1 MQKKTEGI
9 CFAISAGI
17 CWGSMGVAAQV
28 LMEDSGFAVGDLV
41 AGRLLGAGALLLMF
55 EHFFMRRSL
64 LKYFSQPGVAKD
76 ILLYGVLVL
85 LTQLTFF
92 LAIQCSNAGTAAILA
107 ATIPVFTTIW
117 DIFVKHRAPQIRE
130 MACTALAIIA
140 VVLIT
145 IKGDFD
151 SVSLS
156 PTGIL
161 WGLASSVAGAASN
174 IQPNAVLKK
183 IPVTIVVGGGMT
195 VGGIV
200 MSIFF
205 PPWTIEEA
213 NWTTLS
219 ALFYAYIVVVRT
231 LVSFLL
237 YVSSLKM
244 ISATSASLLSCFEPI
259 TAVVLS
265 VALLGAPLTPAEGVG
280 GVLVFAAVWLLA
292 SRKEAQA

>member
-28 LMEDSGFAVGDLV
+28 LMEDSGFVVGDLV

-145 IKGDFD
+145 TKGDFD

-156 PTGIL
+156 LTGVL

-183 IPVTIVVGGGMT
+183 IPVTIVVGG
-195 VGGIV
+195 IV
-200 MSIFF
+200 MSILF
-205 PPWTIEEA
+205 PPWAIEEA

-219 ALFYAYIVVVRT
+219 ALFYAYIVVVGT

>member
-145 IKGDFD
+145 TKGDFD

-156 PTGIL
+156 LTGVL

-183 IPVTIVVGGGMT
+183 IPVTIV

-219 ALFYAYIVVVRT
+219 ALFYAYIVVVGT

-265 VALLGAPLTPAEGVG
+265 VALLGAPLTLAEGVG

>member
-1 MQKKTEGI
+1 
-9 CFAISAGI
+9 
-17 CWGSMGVAAQV
+17 
-28 LMEDSGFAVGDLV
+28 
-41 AGRLLGAGALLLMF
+41 
-55 EHFFMRRSL
+55 
-64 LKYFSQPGVAKD
+64 
-76 ILLYGVLVL
+76 
-85 LTQLTFF
+85 
-92 LAIQCSNAGTAAILA
+92 
-107 ATIPVFTTIW
+107 
-117 DIFVKHRAPQIRE
+117 

-145 IKGDFD
+145 TTGDFN

-156 PTGIL
+156 LTGVL

-205 PPWTIEEA
+205 PPWAIEEA

-244 ISATSASLLSCFEPI
+244 IASLLSCFEPI

>member
-28 LMEDSGFAVGDLV
+28 LMEDSGFTVGDLV
-41 AGRLLGAGALLLMF
+41 AGRLLGAGVLLMF

-76 ILLYGVLVL
+76 IPLYGVLVL

-145 IKGDFD
+145 TKGDFD

-156 PTGIL
+156 LTGVL

-183 IPVTIVVGGGMT
+183 IPVTVVVGGGMT

-205 PPWTIEEA
+205 PPWAIEA
-213 NWTTLS
+213 NWTTQS
-219 ALFYAYIVVVRT
+219 ALFYTYIVVVGT
-231 LVSFLL
+231 LVFFLL

-259 TAVVLS
+259 TAVVL
-265 VALLGAPLTPAEGVG
+265 LGAPLTPAEGVG

-292 SRKEAQA
+292 SRKKAQA

>member
-28 LMEDSGFAVGDLV
+28 LMEDSGFTVGDLV
-41 AGRLLGAGALLLMF
+41 AGRLLGAGVLLLMF

-76 ILLYGVLVL
+76 IPLYGVLVL

-145 IKGDFD
+145 TKGDFD

-156 PTGIL
+156 LTGVL

-183 IPVTIVVGGGMT
+183 IPVTVVVGGGVT

-205 PPWTIEEA
+205 PPWAIEA
-213 NWTTLS
+213 NWTTQS
-219 ALFYAYIVVVRT
+219 ALFYTYIVVVGT
-231 LVSFLL
+231 LVFFLL

-265 VALLGAPLTPAEGVG
+265 VVLLGAPLTPAEGVG

-292 SRKEAQA
+292 SRKKAQA

>member
-9 CFAISAGI
+9 CFAISAEI

-28 LMEDSGFAVGDLV
+28 LMEDSGFTVGDLV

-117 DIFVKHRAPQIRE
+117 VIFVKHRAPQIRE

-145 IKGDFD
+145 TKGDFD

-156 PTGIL
+156 LTGVL

-183 IPVTIVVGGGMT
+183 IPVTVIVGGGMT

-205 PPWTIEEA
+205 PPWAIEA
-213 NWTTLS
+213 NWTTQS
-219 ALFYAYIVVVRT
+219 ALFYAYIVVVGT

-244 ISATSASLLSCFEPI
+244 ISATSASLLSCF
-259 TAVVLS
+259 ADHRRRSLRRS
-265 VALLGAPLTPAEGVG
+265 ARCSAHAG
-280 GVLVFAAVWLLA
+280 
-292 SRKEAQA
+292 

>member
-1 MQKKTEGI
+1 MYKRQ
-9 CFAISAGI
+9 
-17 CWGSMGVAAQV
+17 
-28 LMEDSGFAVGDLV
+28 
-41 AGRLLGAGALLLMF
+41 
-55 EHFFMRRSL
+55 
-64 LKYFSQPGVAKD
+64 
-76 ILLYGVLVL
+76 
-85 LTQLTFF
+85 
-92 LAIQCSNAGTAAILA
+92 
-107 ATIPVFTTIW
+107 
-117 DIFVKHRAPQIRE
+117 
-130 MACTALAIIA
+130 IIA

-145 IKGDFD
+145 TKGDFD

-156 PTGIL
+156 LTGVL

-183 IPVTIVVGGGMT
+183 IPVTVVVGGGMT

-205 PPWTIEEA
+205 PPWAIEA
-213 NWTTLS
+213 NWTTQS
-219 ALFYAYIVVVRT
+219 ALFYTYIVVVGT
-231 LVSFLL
+231 LVFFLL

-265 VALLGAPLTPAEGVG
+265 VVLLGAPLTPAEGVG

-292 SRKEAQA
+292 SRKKAQA

>member
-28 LMEDSGFAVGDLV
+28 LMEDSGFTVGDLV
-41 AGRLLGAGALLLMF
+41 AGRLLGAGVLLLMF

-76 ILLYGVLVL
+76 IPLYGVLVL

-145 IKGDFD
+145 TKGAFD

-156 PTGIL
+156 LTGVL
-161 WGLASSVAGAASN
+161 WGLASSVA
-174 IQPNAVLKK
+174 
-183 IPVTIVVGGGMT
+183 GGGMT

-205 PPWTIEEA
+205 PPWAIEA
-213 NWTTLS
+213 NWTTQS
-219 ALFYAYIVVVRT
+219 ALFYTYIVVVGT
-231 LVSFLL
+231 LVFFLL

-265 VALLGAPLTPAEGVG
+265 VVLLGAPLTPAEGVG

-292 SRKEAQA
+292 SRKKAQA

>member
-28 LMEDSGFAVGDLV
+28 LMEDSGFTVGDLV
-41 AGRLLGAGALLLMF
+41 AGRLLGAGVLLLMF

-76 ILLYGVLVL
+76 IPLYGVLVL

-145 IKGDFD
+145 TKGDFD

-156 PTGIL
+156 LTGVL
-161 WGLASSVAGAASN
+161 WGLASS
-174 IQPNAVLKK
+174 
-183 IPVTIVVGGGMT
+183 VVGGGMT

-205 PPWTIEEA
+205 PPWAIEA
-213 NWTTLS
+213 NWTTQS
-219 ALFYAYIVVVRT
+219 ALFYTYIVVVGT
-231 LVSFLL
+231 LVFFLL

-265 VALLGAPLTPAEGVG
+265 VVLLGAPLTPAEGVG

-292 SRKEAQA
+292 SRKKAQA

>member
-9 CFAISAGI
+9 CFAISAEI

-28 LMEDSGFAVGDLV
+28 LMEDSGFTVGDLV
-41 AGRLLGAGALLLMF
+41 AGRLLGAGVLLLMF

-76 ILLYGVLVL
+76 IPLYGVLVL

-145 IKGDFD
+145 TKGDFD

-156 PTGIL
+156 L
-161 WGLASSVAGAASN
+161 
-174 IQPNAVLKK
+174 
-183 IPVTIVVGGGMT
+183 
-195 VGGIV
+195 
-200 MSIFF
+200 
-205 PPWTIEEA
+205 
-213 NWTTLS
+213 
-219 ALFYAYIVVVRT
+219 
-231 LVSFLL
+231 
-237 YVSSLKM
+237 
-244 ISATSASLLSCFEPI
+244 
-259 TAVVLS
+259 
-265 VALLGAPLTPAEGVG
+265 
-280 GVLVFAAVWLLA
+280 
-292 SRKEAQA
+292 

>member
-145 IKGDFD
+145 TKGDFD

-156 PTGIL
+156 LTGVL

-183 IPVTIVVGGGMT
+183 IPVTIVV
-195 VGGIV
+195 
-200 MSIFF
+200 SIFF

-219 ALFYAYIVVVRT
+219 ALFYAYIVVVGT

>member
-28 LMEDSGFAVGDLV
+28 LMEDSGFTVGDLV

-64 LKYFSQPGVAKD
+64 LKYFSQPGVVKD

-117 DIFVKHRAPQIRE
+117 NIYVKHRAPQIRE
-130 MACTALAIIA
+130 MACTALAIAA

-145 IKGDFD
+145 TKGDFE

-156 PTGIL
+156 LTGVL

-183 IPVTIVVGGGMT
+183 IPVTVVVGGMT

-205 PPWTIEEA
+205 PPWAIEA
-213 NWTTLS
+213 NWTTQS
-219 ALFYAYIVVVRT
+219 ALFYAYIVVVGT

-265 VALLGAPLTPAEGVG
+265 VVLLGAPLTPAEGVG

-292 SRKEAQA
+292 SRKKAQA

>member
-17 CWGSMGVAAQV
+17 CWGSMSVAAQV

-145 IKGDFD
+145 TKGDFD

-156 PTGIL
+156 LTGVL
-161 WGLASSVAGAASN
+161 WGLASSVA
-174 IQPNAVLKK
+174 
-183 IPVTIVVGGGMT
+183 GGGMT

-205 PPWTIEEA
+205 PPWAIEEA

-219 ALFYAYIVVVRT
+219 ALFYAYIVVVGT

-244 ISATSASLLSCFEPI
+244 ILATSASLLSCFEPI

>member
-28 LMEDSGFAVGDLV
+28 LMEDSGFTVGDLV
-41 AGRLLGAGALLLMF
+41 AGRLLGAGVLLLMF

-76 ILLYGVLVL
+76 IPLYGVLVL

-145 IKGDFD
+145 TKGDFD

-156 PTGIL
+156 LTGVL

-183 IPVTIVVGGGMT
+183 IPVTVVVG
-195 VGGIV
+195 GGIV

-205 PPWTIEEA
+205 PPWAIEA
-213 NWTTLS
+213 NWTTQS
-219 ALFYAYIVVVRT
+219 ALFYTYIVVVGT
-231 LVSFLL
+231 LVFFLL

-265 VALLGAPLTPAEGVG
+265 VVLLGAPLTPAEGVG

-292 SRKEAQA
+292 SRKKAQA

>member
-28 LMEDSGFAVGDLV
+28 LMEDSGFTVGDLV
-41 AGRLLGAGALLLMF
+41 AGRLLGAGVLLMF

-76 ILLYGVLVL
+76 IPLYGVLVL

-145 IKGDFD
+145 TKGDFD

-156 PTGIL
+156 LTGVL

-183 IPVTIVVGGGMT
+183 IPVTVVVGGGMT

-205 PPWTIEEA
+205 PPWAIEA
-213 NWTTLS
+213 NWTTQS
-219 ALFYAYIVVVRT
+219 ALFYTYIVVVGT
-231 LVSFLL
+231 LVFFLL

-259 TAVVLS
+259 TAVVL
-265 VALLGAPLTPAEGVG
+265 LGAPLTPAEGVG

-292 SRKEAQA
+292 SRKKAQT

>member
-28 LMEDSGFAVGDLV
+28 LMEDSGFTVGDLV
-41 AGRLLGAGALLLMF
+41 AGRLLGAGVLLMF

-76 ILLYGVLVL
+76 IPLYGVLVL

-145 IKGDFD
+145 TKGDFD

-156 PTGIL
+156 LTGVL

-183 IPVTIVVGGGMT
+183 IPVTVVVGGGMT

-205 PPWTIEEA
+205 PPGAIEA
-213 NWTTLS
+213 NWTTQS
-219 ALFYAYIVVVRT
+219 ALFYTYIVVVGT
-231 LVSFLL
+231 LVFFLL

-265 VALLGAPLTPAEGVG
+265 VVLLGAPLTPAEGVG

-292 SRKEAQA
+292 SRKKAQA

>member
-28 LMEDSGFAVGDLV
+28 LMENSGFAVGDLV

-145 IKGDFD
+145 TTGDFN

-156 PTGIL
+156 LTGVL
-161 WGLASSVAGAASN
+161 WGLASSVA
-174 IQPNAVLKK
+174 
-183 IPVTIVVGGGMT
+183 GGGMT

-205 PPWTIEEA
+205 PPWAIEEA

-219 ALFYAYIVVVRT
+219 ALFYAYIVVVGT

>member
-92 LAIQCSNAGTAAILA
+92 LAIQCTAAILA

-145 IKGDFD
+145 TKGDFD

-156 PTGIL
+156 LTGVL

-205 PPWTIEEA
+205 PPWAIEEA

-219 ALFYAYIVVVRT
+219 ALFYAYIVVVGT

-259 TAVVLS
+259 TA

>member
-145 IKGDFD
+145 TKGDFD

-156 PTGIL
+156 LTGVL
-161 WGLASSVAGAASN
+161 WGLASSVA
-174 IQPNAVLKK
+174 
-183 IPVTIVVGGGMT
+183 GGMT

-205 PPWTIEEA
+205 PPWAIEEA

-219 ALFYAYIVVVRT
+219 ALFYAYIVVVGT

>member
-145 IKGDFD
+145 TKGGRKDQPTQVSFD
-151 SVSLS
+151 ASVSFNG
-156 PTGIL
+156 PTTRPTYMNSMQYAT
-161 WGLASSVAGAASN
+161 WMNTAQQN
-174 IQPNAVLKK
+174 
-183 IPVTIVVGGGMT
+183 T
-195 VGGIV
+195 VGRDYFDAEWMQHIEAYYKDPV
-200 MSIFF
+200 NNSPVFIHSDPSISKNG
-205 PPWTIEEA
+205 TKY
-213 NWTTLS
+213 T
-219 ALFYAYIVVVRT
+219 YAGY
-231 LVSFLL
+231 
-237 YVSSLKM
+237 
-244 ISATSASLLSCFEPI
+244 SLLF
-259 TAVVLS
+259 
-265 VALLGAPLTPAEGVG
+265 
-280 GVLVFAAVWLLA
+280 
-292 SRKEAQA
+292 K

>member
-9 CFAISAGI
+9 CFAISAEI

-28 LMEDSGFAVGDLV
+28 LMEDSGFTVGDLV

-117 DIFVKHRAPQIRE
+117 VIFVKHRAPQIRE

-145 IKGDFD
+145 TKGDFD

-156 PTGIL
+156 LTGVL

-183 IPVTIVVGGGMT
+183 IPVTVIVGGGMT

-205 PPWTIEEA
+205 PPWAIEA
-213 NWTTLS
+213 NWTTQS
-219 ALFYAYIVVVRT
+219 RFSTPI
-231 LVSFLL
+231 
-237 YVSSLKM
+237 SLW
-244 ISATSASLLSCFEPI
+244 SEPWFLSCSMFQ
-259 TAVVLS
+259 V
-265 VALLGAPLTPAEGVG
+265 
-280 GVLVFAAVWLLA
+280 
-292 SRKEAQA
+292 SR

>member
-1 MQKKTEGI
+1 
-9 CFAISAGI
+9 
-17 CWGSMGVAAQV
+17 
-28 LMEDSGFAVGDLV
+28 
-41 AGRLLGAGALLLMF
+41 
-55 EHFFMRRSL
+55 
-64 LKYFSQPGVAKD
+64 
-76 ILLYGVLVL
+76 
-85 LTQLTFF
+85 
-92 LAIQCSNAGTAAILA
+92 
-107 ATIPVFTTIW
+107 
-117 DIFVKHRAPQIRE
+117 

-145 IKGDFD
+145 TTGDFN

-156 PTGIL
+156 LTGVL

-183 IPVTIVVGGGMT
+183 IPVTIVVGG
-195 VGGIV
+195 IV

-205 PPWTIEEA
+205 PPWAIEEA

-244 ISATSASLLSCFEPI
+244 ISATSASLLSCLENY
-259 TAVVLS
+259 
-265 VALLGAPLTPAEGVG
+265 G
-280 GVLVFAAVWLLA
+280 
-292 SRKEAQA
+292 

>member
-1 MQKKTEGI
+1 M
-9 CFAISAGI
+9 CS
-17 CWGSMGVAAQV
+17 S
-28 LMEDSGFAVGDLV
+28 DL
-41 AGRLLGAGALLLMF
+41 
-55 EHFFMRRSL
+55 
-64 LKYFSQPGVAKD
+64 
-76 ILLYGVLVL
+76 
-85 LTQLTFF
+85 
-92 LAIQCSNAGTAAILA
+92 
-107 ATIPVFTTIW
+107 
-117 DIFVKHRAPQIRE
+117 
-130 MACTALAIIA
+130 
-140 VVLIT
+140 
-145 IKGDFD
+145 
-151 SVSLS
+151 
-156 PTGIL
+156 
-161 WGLASSVAGAASN
+161 SVAGAASN

-205 PPWTIEEA
+205 PPWAIEEA

-219 ALFYAYIVVVRT
+219 ALFYAYIVVVGT

>member
-28 LMEDSGFAVGDLV
+28 LMEDSGFTVGDLV

-64 LKYFSQPGVAKD
+64 LKYFSQPGVVKD

-117 DIFVKHRAPQIRE
+117 NIYVKHRAPQIRE
-130 MACTALAIIA
+130 MACAALAIAA

-145 IKGDFD
+145 TKGDFE

-156 PTGIL
+156 LTGVL

-183 IPVTIVVGGGMT
+183 IPVTVVVGGMT

-205 PPWTIEEA
+205 PPWAIEA
-213 NWTTLS
+213 NWTTQS
-219 ALFYAYIVVVRT
+219 ALFYAYIVVVGT

-265 VALLGAPLTPAEGVG
+265 VVLLGAPLTPAEGVG

-292 SRKEAQA
+292 SRKKAQA

>member
-28 LMEDSGFAVGDLV
+28 LMEYSGFAVGDLV

-145 IKGDFD
+145 TKGDFD

-156 PTGIL
+156 LTGVL

-205 PPWTIEEA
+205 PPWAIEEA

-219 ALFYAYIVVVRT
+219 ARCCQNFGFFPALCIEPQDD
-231 LVSFLL
+231 LSDLGQPLELL
-237 YVSSLKM
+237 
-244 ISATSASLLSCFEPI
+244 
-259 TAVVLS
+259 
-265 VALLGAPLTPAEGVG
+265 
-280 GVLVFAAVWLLA
+280 
-292 SRKEAQA
+292 